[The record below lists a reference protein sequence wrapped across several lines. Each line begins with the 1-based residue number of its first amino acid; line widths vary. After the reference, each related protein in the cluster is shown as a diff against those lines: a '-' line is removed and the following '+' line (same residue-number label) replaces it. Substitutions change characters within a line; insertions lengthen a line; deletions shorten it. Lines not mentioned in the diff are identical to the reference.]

1 MAANCVRANRGG
13 LAVVADGKVLGELPL
28 PIAGLMSSM
37 DIKETEKRLEEL
49 KKRATEL
56 GISPDIDPFMTL
68 AFTSLPVI
76 PKLRLNTY
84 GLINVTQ
91 QKVVDAFFDDEE

>member
-1 MAANCVRANRGG
+1 
-13 LAVVADGKVLGELPL
+13 
-28 PIAGLMSSM
+28 
-37 DIKETEKRLEEL
+37 
-49 KKRATEL
+49 
-56 GISPDIDPFMTL
+56 MTL